1 MAGIPIGLAGQK
13 VYGTHDIHIPPTFET
28 PGKGYSATVLVN
40 GRNVHRLG
48 DESEPHTIPLIPPPP
63 PHPEFIIEGIPTVLV
78 EGRPIARLGSSLTF
92 GGAVLLGSH
101 SVFIGGVPVIEPPPP
116 HTD

>member
-28 PGKGYSATVLVN
+28 AGKAYSATVLVN

-48 DESEPHTIPLIPPPP
+48 DESEPHTIPLIPPP
-63 PHPEFIIEGIPTVLV
+63 HI
-78 EGRPIARLGSSLTF
+78 S
-92 GGAVLLGSH
+92 
-101 SVFIGGVPVIEPPPP
+101 
-116 HTD
+116 

>member
-1 MAGIPIGLAGQK
+1 MAGIPIGLSGQK

-28 PGKGYSATVLVN
+28 AGVAYSATVIVN
-40 GRNVHRLG
+40 GRNVHRMG
-48 DESEPHTIPLIPPPP
+48 DRSEPHTIPLIPPPP

-78 EGRPIARLGSSLTF
+78 EGHPIARLGSVMTN

-101 SVFIGGVPVIEPPPP
+101 SVFIGGVPSIENAP
-116 HTD
+116 TE